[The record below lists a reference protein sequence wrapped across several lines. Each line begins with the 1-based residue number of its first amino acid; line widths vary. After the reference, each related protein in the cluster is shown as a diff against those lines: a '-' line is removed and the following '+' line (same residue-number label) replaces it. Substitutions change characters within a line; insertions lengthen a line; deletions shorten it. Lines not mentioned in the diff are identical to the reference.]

1 MQTFYVSVLMNW
13 NVLLLSS
20 DAKSGPMNPEYSV
33 IKDVANGWKLY
44 FQTHKHL
51 LISPFRSHCQGLC
64 LLHVHWII
72 TEDYGPHESV
82 SAFLRLNS

>member
-33 IKDVANGWKLY
+33 IKDAANGWKLY
-44 FQTHKHL
+44 FQTH
-51 LISPFRSHCQGLC
+51 
-64 LLHVHWII
+64 
-72 TEDYGPHESV
+72 
-82 SAFLRLNS
+82 